1 MIEHIG
7 ASIGIGA
14 LHLTPHASLTLFCS
28 TIFLIPCSASDKSM
42 LYFYREEVRKDRM
55 PTLEERLEALER
67 ALSTIR
73 AEQISDIRQL
83 DERISALH
91 QQVAEQRRRLSERD
105 QDLQQKFDSL
115 ATVLTQQFSAI
126 HQQFGAIN
134 ARFDAQDQQF
144 GAINARFDAQD
155 TSLHQ
160 HFTSID
166 ARFSR
171 LDQRIGQQTADIK
184 QKFETS
190 DLYATRTWG
199 VVQEQERDIQEIKGH
214 LDTMDG
220 KIDQILE
227 RLPRPG
233 E

>member
-42 LYFYREEVRKDRM
+42 LYFYREEIRKDRM

-105 QDLQQKFDSL
+105 QDLQQKFDCAL
-115 ATVLTQQFSAI
+115 RCPGSAI
-126 HQQFGAIN
+126 WCYQCALRCPGHEP
-134 ARFDAQDQQF
+134 
-144 GAINARFDAQD
+144 
-155 TSLHQ
+155 TSA
-160 HFTSID
+160 FY
-166 ARFSR
+166 
-171 LDQRIGQQTADIK
+171 
-184 QKFETS
+184 
-190 DLYATRTWG
+190 LYRCP
-199 VVQEQERDIQEIKGH
+199 V
-214 LDTMDG
+214 
-220 KIDQILE
+220 
-227 RLPRPG
+227 
-233 E
+233 

>member
-1 MIEHIG
+1 
-7 ASIGIGA
+7 
-14 LHLTPHASLTLFCS
+14 
-28 TIFLIPCSASDKSM
+28 M
-42 LYFYREEVRKDRM
+42 LYFYREEIRKDRM

-126 HQQFGAIN
+126 HQHFGAIN
-134 ARFDAQDQQF
+134 ARFDAQDQHF

-166 ARFSR
+166 AQFSR
-171 LDQRIGQQTADIK
+171 LDQRIGQQTGDIK

-199 VVQEQERDIQEIKGH
+199 VVQEQERDIQAIKGH